1 MLKKIMALTIICWI
15 NLQISAVDK
24 EIKNIE
30 NAKEAQTISYYN
42 DNAQTWIDTYGANI
56 EQSYWI
62 EEINIFKKYIP
73 TGSVLEIG
81 VGGAGEAAEFI
92 KNDYI
97 YTGIDAA
104 ANFIAIAQK
113 RFPTAT
119 FFHKNIFDLDASDG
133 IFDSFWCAA
142 ILLHIPLDKI

>member
-62 EEINIFKKYIP
+62 EEINIFKKYIK
-73 TGSVLEIG
+73 S
-81 VGGAGEAAEFI
+81 FI
-92 KNDYI
+92 FFLKQNR
-97 YTGIDAA
+97 
-104 ANFIAIAQK
+104 NFF
-113 RFPTAT
+113 RLP
-119 FFHKNIFDLDASDG
+119 D
-133 IFDSFWCAA
+133 
-142 ILLHIPLDKI
+142 